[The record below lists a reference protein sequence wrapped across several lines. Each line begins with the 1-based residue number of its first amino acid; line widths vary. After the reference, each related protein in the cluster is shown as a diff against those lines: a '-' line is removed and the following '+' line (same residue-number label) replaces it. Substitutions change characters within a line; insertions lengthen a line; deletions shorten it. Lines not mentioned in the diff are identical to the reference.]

1 MEIKDLFSV
10 KGLTFLALFTL
21 ISVIA
26 SSINFSEVLGGPSN
40 QTFTFFQFIGPIA
53 GGFLGAGVG
62 ILSVVLAQLA
72 SFVILGKSLE
82 VINVLRF
89 LPMVFAAFYFAKYAK
104 GKLTQAAV
112 PLLCMA
118 AFVLHPVGS
127 QAWVYSLY
135 WLIPLIALIL
145 PENLFARS
153 LGATFT
159 AHSIGSVI
167 WLYSFPSTPE
177 FWIALIPVVAFER
190 LLFASGIAV
199 SFVAFSTVLARV
211 DAIAKSGLIHIDR
224 RYVVA

>member
-1 MEIKDLFSV
+1 MEIKDLFSA
-10 KGLTFLALFTL
+10 KGLAFLALFTL
-21 ISVIA
+21 LSVVA
-26 SSINFSEVLGGPSN
+26 SSINFSQVLGGPSN

-62 ILSVVLAQLA
+62 VLSVILTQLT
-72 SFVILGKSLE
+72 SFILLGKSLE

-89 LPMVFAAFYFAKYAK
+89 LPMAFAAFYFAKYSK
-104 GKLTQAAV
+104 GKLVQGIV

-118 AFVLHPVGS
+118 AFMAHPVGL

-135 WLIPLIALIL
+135 WMIPAIVLLL

-159 AHSIGSVI
+159 AHSIGSII
-167 WLYSFPSTPE
+167 WLYSFPSTPQ
-177 FWIALIPVVAFER
+177 FWIGLIPVVAFER
-190 LLFASGIAV
+190 LLFASGIAA
-199 SFVAFSTVLARV
+199 SFVAFSTALARV

-224 RYVVA
+224 RYVIA